1 MAQPDYVPLQDVDK
15 VRPAERLPVPGRW
28 RQDRPA
34 EILGTRQPTG
44 RRMGSPGPDQGYAL
58 KLAHR
63 MAPRLEL
70 APGESAEDAVV
81 GCLGVG
87 LKRASLFGRA
97 PVVYDMELAYT
108 LWGFLGGAPDDLVVF
123 RKRLFEGAADHYW
136 AQRAIVD
143 AVPDDTLRLTPAHV
157 RERLSDWRSLIAT

>member
-1 MAQPDYVPLQDVDK
+1 VAQPDYVPLQDVDK

-63 MAPRLEL
+63 VAPRLEL

-108 LWGFLGGAPDDLVVF
+108 LWGYLGGAPQDLIEYRVGLF
-123 RKRLFEGAADHYW
+123 RAASHDYQ
-136 AQRAIVD
+136 AQRDIVD
-143 AVPDDTLRLTPAHV
+143 KVRDDTLRLLPAQV
-157 RERLSDWRSLIAT
+157 RERLADWRSLLSP